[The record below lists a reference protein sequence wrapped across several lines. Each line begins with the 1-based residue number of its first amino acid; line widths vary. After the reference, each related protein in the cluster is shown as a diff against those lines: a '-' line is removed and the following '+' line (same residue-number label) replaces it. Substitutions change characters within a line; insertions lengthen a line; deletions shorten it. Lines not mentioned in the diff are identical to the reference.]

1 MHPPTRS
8 LSKITSQESSHN
20 MSTATARP
28 DLLENAI
35 VLADYGPSRE
45 ERKSEIASSQ
55 QSSSR
60 PNSDQN
66 IEEGLDASNA
76 NSLQGVP
83 TPKRENPF
91 HKPNL

>member
-1 MHPPTRS
+1 
-8 LSKITSQESSHN
+8 

-45 ERKSEIASSQ
+45 ERRSGVASSHH
-55 QSSSR
+55 STSR
-60 PNSDQN
+60 PDSDQN
-66 IEEGLDASNA
+66 IEEGLDASNV
-76 NSLQGVP
+76 NSLQGVA